1 MRRSRQI
8 AAVGVSVASAC
19 IIALSLPSYFV
30 YLATTAVIIA
40 LLVRSVGVVTG
51 QAGMISL
58 CQMAFCAIGAWVAGW
73 LNVNLPSTP
82 FLVQLVLGCCASLC
96 AGLLIGLPALRLR
109 GINLA
114 AVTLAFAV
122 ALDAVLTTV
131 GFPGNDAVVVFKR
144 PVWLMNDSAFLV
156 FCIVLAAGALF
167 VLAAIRQT
175 RMGAS
180 WSAVKFSERALA
192 SLGVSVATAKLTAFS
207 TSAAVAGLA
216 GGLLIT
222 QLGTVTAR
230 NFDPTVSLVVF
241 ALGVF
246 TGAQFVEGAAIAGL
260 LTVAVPELLRRFGL
274 PLDLDA
280 LIFAVGAIDALR
292 RGAGLAEGLRAKLAL
307 RLPAASRP
315 NDVRTEFTLTA
326 PDLGRVVPLVREPVL
341 KIDKLTVGYGEM
353 IALDEVSLQLED
365 RTITAL
371 VGPNGAGKS
380 TLVDAITGFVSQRG
394 GRISFG
400 GSMVNGLPAH
410 RRARAGIRR
419 TFQQGRAIPDL
430 TVGEFIRLAGRP
442 GLSASEVDEILKF
455 FGCPAPTTVVAN
467 IEVGLRRVVEIAAAV
482 AARPRLLL
490 LDEPGAG
497 LSSGQSRQLGGR
509 IAMIPQRFGCAIML
523 IEHDMELVRSC
534 CSTVMVLDFGRIIAR
549 GSPGDVFGRPEVAAA
564 YLGTVEP

>member
-58 CQMAFCAIGAWVAGW
+58 CQMAFCAVGAWVAGW

-216 GGLLIT
+216 GGLLIA

-315 NDVRTEFTLTA
+315 HDVRTEFTLTA
-326 PDLGRVVPLVREPVL
+326 PDLGRVVPLAREPVL

-419 TFQQGRAIPDL
+419 TFQQGRAIPEL

-455 FGCPAPTTVVAN
+455 FGCPARTTVVAN

-534 CSTVMVLDFGRIIAR
+534 CSTVMVLDFGRIIAS

-564 YLGTVEP
+564 YLGTAEP

>member
-1 MRRSRQI
+1 
-8 AAVGVSVASAC
+8 
-19 IIALSLPSYFV
+19 
-30 YLATTAVIIA
+30 
-40 LLVRSVGVVTG
+40 
-51 QAGMISL
+51 
-58 CQMAFCAIGAWVAGW
+58 
-73 LNVNLPSTP
+73 
-82 FLVQLVLGCCASLC
+82 
-96 AGLLIGLPALRLR
+96 
-109 GINLA
+109 
-114 AVTLAFAV
+114 
-122 ALDAVLTTV
+122 
-131 GFPGNDAVVVFKR
+131 
-144 PVWLMNDSAFLV
+144 
-156 FCIVLAAGALF
+156 
-167 VLAAIRQT
+167 
-175 RMGAS
+175 
-180 WSAVKFSERALA
+180 
-192 SLGVSVATAKLTAFS
+192 
-207 TSAAVAGLA
+207 
-216 GGLLIT
+216 
-222 QLGTVTAR
+222 
-230 NFDPTVSLVVF
+230 
-241 ALGVF
+241 
-246 TGAQFVEGAAIAGL
+246 
-260 LTVAVPELLRRFGL
+260 
-274 PLDLDA
+274 
-280 LIFAVGAIDALR
+280 
-292 RGAGLAEGLRAKLAL
+292 
-307 RLPAASRP
+307 
-315 NDVRTEFTLTA
+315 
-326 PDLGRVVPLVREPVL
+326 
-341 KIDKLTVGYGEM
+341 M

-455 FGCPAPTTVVAN
+455 FGCPARTTVVAN

-564 YLGTVEP
+564 YLGTAEP